1 MFGKCKKMESY
12 CGVRLIITLLLAVTG
27 RWEWFTPT
35 DLQPELVERSGKV
48 VQGSIAFR
56 VQQELFVGADFFEI
70 FVSLSAWLVRMGK
83 PRWQKHLHYPWDGL
97 HSLAD
102 L

>member
-1 MFGKCKKMESY
+1 MKSY
-12 CGVRLIITLLLAVTG
+12 CGVRLLITLLLVVTG
-27 RWEWFTPT
+27 RFWWFTPT
-35 DLQPELVERSGKV
+35 DLQPEPVERSGKV
-48 VQGSIAFR
+48 VQGNIAFR
-56 VQQELFVGADFFEI
+56 VQQELYVGADFFEI

-83 PRWQKHLHYPWDGL
+83 PRWQKHLLYPWGGL

>member
-1 MFGKCKKMESY
+1 MKSY
-12 CGVRLIITLLLAVTG
+12 CGVRLLITLLLVVTG
-27 RWEWFTPT
+27 RFWWFTPT
-35 DLQPELVERSGKV
+35 DLQPELVERLGKL
-48 VQGSIAFR
+48 VQGNIAFC
-56 VQQELFVGADFFEI
+56 VQQELYVGADFFEI

-83 PRWQKHLHYPWDGL
+83 PRWQNHLLCPWDGL